1 MKLKK
6 GLIMEETYKLD
17 DVDALLEELKG
28 LAVELNEQI
37 LLNCPMREIECIIG
51 QLKLFYINL
60 NSNEIKQNLLAAI
73 NNHIN
78 QELTEE
84 DLLSFGDSD
93 EFDFGR

>member
-1 MKLKK
+1 
-6 GLIMEETYKLD
+6 MEETYEID
-17 DVDALLEELKG
+17 DIDALLEELG
-28 LAVELNEQI
+28 GIAEELSGQI
-37 LLNCPMREIECIIG
+37 PSNCPTRDINCIIG
-51 QLKLFYINL
+51 QLKDFYISL

>member
-1 MKLKK
+1 
-6 GLIMEETYKLD
+6 MEETYKLD

-51 QLKLFYINL
+51 QLKLFYISL

-73 NNHIN
+73 NKHISPKI
-78 QELTEE
+78 TKEE
-84 DLLSFGDSD
+84 LLSFGEPD
-93 EFDFGR
+93 EVLCIDR

>member
-1 MKLKK
+1 MK
-6 GLIMEETYKLD
+6 ETYKLD

-28 LAVELNEQI
+28 LAVELYEQI
-37 LLNCPMREIECIIG
+37 LERCPDKDINCIIG
-51 QLKLFYINL
+51 QLKDFYISL

-78 QELTEE
+78 QEITEE

-93 EFDFGR
+93 EFDFDR

>member
-1 MKLKK
+1 M
-6 GLIMEETYKLD
+6 Y
-17 DVDALLEELKG
+17 
-28 LAVELNEQI
+28 N
-37 LLNCPMREIECIIG
+37 R
-51 QLKLFYINL
+51 QLKLFYISL